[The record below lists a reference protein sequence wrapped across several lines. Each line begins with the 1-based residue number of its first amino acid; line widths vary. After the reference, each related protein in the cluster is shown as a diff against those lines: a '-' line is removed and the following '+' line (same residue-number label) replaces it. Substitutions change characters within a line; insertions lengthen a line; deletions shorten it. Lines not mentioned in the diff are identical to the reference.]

1 MRLILASQS
10 PRRKEIL
17 TQAGF
22 NFEIISADIDETVL
36 PGELPDALVL
46 RLAKEKA
53 EAVFSGNTDATIIAA
68 DTIVCIGKRILN
80 KPVDM
85 KEAREMIEYLSGK
98 THRVLTAVAVF
109 KDGEKETWISES
121 QVTFNVLSEETID
134 YYMSIASPLDKAG
147 AYAIQE
153 HEELLVEKFEGL
165 YSNVV
170 GLPIEELVQRLPLQ

>member
-1 MRLILASQS
+1 
-10 PRRKEIL
+10 
-17 TQAGF
+17 
-22 NFEIISADIDETVL
+22 
-36 PGELPDALVL
+36 
-46 RLAKEKA
+46 
-53 EAVFSGNTDATIIAA
+53 
-68 DTIVCIGKRILN
+68 
-80 KPVDM
+80 
-85 KEAREMIEYLSGK
+85 MIEYLSGK